1 MSEAD
6 DIRTELHHAVNRYY
20 GDFTQAAKATGIS
33 YKKLWQNLALPGVK
47 DRTTTI
53 TLDLIFN
60 LYPQLAERAGGDL
73 PPTFDEFA
81 REVRLKR
88 DAGGT

>member
-6 DIRTELHHAVNRYY
+6 DIRTELHHAVTRYY

-53 TLDLIFN
+53 TLDLIYD
-60 LYPQLAERAGGDL
+60 LYPKLALKAGGDL
-73 PPTFDEFA
+73 PASFDEFA

-88 DAGGT
+88 NAARP